1 MQLHLCCLP
10 VGCRT
15 THIISR
21 ASHIVIL
28 VPALVG
34 GRFGHVIGSIAL
46 FWPEMHV
53 IKAEYEGGFKEWLRS
68 RALSQY
74 LGLCILFSIGS
85 HGNCIQHF
93 LTAAPDIT
101 GHKRSENKNEGQD
114 AMMYCKSVGYPHP
127 EWTWHKKENGMLVVS
142 RRQPWSSICGC
153 LWLLEF
159 LLGCSRHLDK
169 FLQPAILAVMAWVT
183 LSGVIVISWIWR
195 ALIVSA

>member
-1 MQLHLCCLP
+1 M
-10 VGCRT
+10 
-15 THIISR
+15 
-21 ASHIVIL
+21 
-28 VPALVG
+28 
-34 GRFGHVIGSIAL
+34 
-46 FWPEMHV
+46 
-53 IKAEYEGGFKEWLRS
+53 
-68 RALSQY
+68 
-74 LGLCILFSIGS
+74 GLCILFSIGS

-169 FLQPAILAVMAWVT
+169 SLQPAIPAAMAWVT
-183 LSGVIVISWIWR
+183 LWGHGYITNLKGTNSLCLAWNPFPTYEFIKGFR
-195 ALIVSA
+195 